1 MLLWECSEREEVYI
15 SEVTYD
21 VNKLKPEREVFIW
34 RWSPKALQLTRTW
47 IKTFTIVSPFAMDNC
62 VPDTKMTTRKRDRY
76 VIFSM
81 CSFTLSV
88 ISIVLGFALFTRIE
102 SVARDLRTMDT
113 KFSQQIQQI
122 RDILKDSS
130 ASSRGSENFD
140 TSNGRVTEN
149 LLWIITPKFCPCV
162 YALFYIVYG
171 ICISCLDIGW
181 KNDKTA
187 GTRILSRS
195 D

>member
-1 MLLWECSEREEVYI
+1 MV
-15 SEVTYD
+15 
-21 VNKLKPEREVFIW
+21 
-34 RWSPKALQLTRTW
+34 RWAEALQLTRTR
-47 IKTFTIVSPFAMDNC
+47 INPFIIVSPLAMTDNSAR
-62 VPDTKMTTRKRDRY
+62 DTKMTTRKRDRREMFY
-76 VIFSM
+76 TCSSM
-81 CSFTLSV
+81 LSV
-88 ISIVLGFALFTRIE
+88 IGILLGFALVARIE
-102 SVARDLRTMDT
+102 TVARDLRTMDT
-113 KFSQQIQQI
+113 KFSLQIHQI
-122 RDILKDSS
+122 RDILKESA

-181 KNDKTA
+181 KNDETA